1 MLLQHLHISEK
12 PLSSRKES
20 FHRNKLFFSGKYQV
34 RALLMYLRI
43 SWQSPSSTIP
53 VNMFKIL
60 ICHSVTCRPFSS
72 WAWPLALL
80 LAVMV
85 SSDLA
90 ATFTWSPGMAP
101 ELAQTKA
108 MSISKWTS
116 ICTYTTS
123 SLTIVDTLSFL
134 WESKSETNTTH
145 SLPDVYTRDERFDS
159 GDPVR
164 SYTMLDN
171 ISDKLS
177 RMRYSK
183 PLPSTKV
190 WDHLHQQQRYSGQHE
205 HCRFVCIGSDTGL
218 PNPCRSDKKRWHW
231 SDFQDKSHIVS
242 WELIKHWL

>member
-1 MLLQHLHISEK
+1 
-12 PLSSRKES
+12 
-20 FHRNKLFFSGKYQV
+20 
-34 RALLMYLRI
+34 MYLRI

-123 SLTIVDTLSFL
+123 SLTIVDTLSFFL
-134 WESKSETNTTH
+134 ESKSETNTTH
-145 SLPDVYTRDERFDS
+145 SLPDVYTRDDWFDS
-159 GDPVR
+159 DDPVR
-164 SYTMLDN
+164 SYTVLDN

-183 PLPSTKV
+183 PLTSTK
-190 WDHLHQQQRYSGQHE
+190 
-205 HCRFVCIGSDTGL
+205 GL
-218 PNPCRSDKKRWHW
+218 RSLASTAKIFWTTWALQICVHW
-231 SDFQDKSHIVS
+231 SRCRTAGPLQNEIRSGRACSGFRDKSHIVS
-242 WELIKHWL
+242 RELIEHWL